1 MNKLMVID
9 GNSIINRAFYGIR
22 MLTTRDGTPTNA
34 VYGFVNILLKLLE
47 EEKPEGLCVTF
58 DRKAP
63 TFRHLAYE
71 GYKAQRKGMPDEL
84 AAQLPILKD
93 VLSAMNI
100 PRYELDGWEADDLIG
115 TIAARD
121 TAEGWETVVVTGDKD
136 SLQLITDTVRVK
148 LISTRM
154 GQTTERDMTPAAFQE
169 EYGFAPIHMVDLK
182 ALMGDSSDNIPGV
195 KGIGEKTA
203 LDLIR
208 RYQSVEAIY
217 QDLDGVEA
225 KPAVLKKLREG
236 EEQAR
241 MSYDLATIRCE
252 APIDFAPENAR
263 RKEPDAAALY
273 QLLLKLE
280 FAKLIDKLGL
290 KAPQGEVSA
299 PEDAAEAACT
309 CETPAGPARAAE
321 LLALWREQ
329 EWVDVLA
336 LPGLNAVCVA
346 WREEER
352 RVRAALLRDGYL
364 ENYEE
369 VLRELFA
376 GEISKNA
383 HDVKTLLSRLLE
395 RGIRGEGFVFD
406 TALAAYLLSP
416 TDGSYE
422 LEKLGLTYF
431 KREYLR
437 AQETYLAENA
447 FTPLADGAAVEE
459 ALTSHT
465 ALIGALKEVMAP
477 RLEELKMGELLR
489 QVELPLCPVLA
500 DIEHTGML
508 VDREALAAFGR
519 MLNDRIAQVQERI
532 YEQAGEKFNILSP
545 KQLGHILFDKMGLP
559 PVKKTKTG
567 YSTNAEVLE
576 KLRWQ
581 APIVEDV
588 LEYRQYTKLSSTYVE
603 GLTKVIAAD
612 GRIHT
617 SFQNTVTATG
627 RLSSAEPNLQNI
639 PVRTELGAELRKMF
653 VPGAGNVL
661 VDADYSQI
669 ELRLLAHIAGD
680 AHMIAA
686 FREGEDIHTI
696 TASQVFGVPP
706 ELVTRQMRSAA
717 KAVNFGIVY
726 GISAF
731 SLAQDIGVTPAQAKA
746 YMEKYFEK
754 YAGVRAY
761 MTDIVEQAKRDGYVS
776 TLMGRRRWLPE
787 LKSSNFNTRSFGERV
802 ALNMPIQGTAA
813 DIIKLA
819 MVRVHRRLKAE
830 GLAARLVLQ
839 VHDELIVECPEAEAE
854 RVARLLTEEMEGVV
868 SLSVPLTAEAH
879 AGRSWA
885 EAH

>member
-309 CETPAGPARAAE
+309 CETPTGPARAAE

-329 EWVDVLA
+329 ECVDVLA
-336 LPGLNAVCVA
+336 LPGLNAVCVT

-352 RVRAALLRDGYL
+352 RVRAALLRDGCL
-364 ENYEE
+364 ENYGE

-431 KREYLR
+431 KREYPR

-839 VHDELIVECPEAEAE
+839 VHDELIVECLEAEAE

>member
-309 CETPAGPARAAE
+309 CETPTGPARAAE

-329 EWVDVLA
+329 ECVDVLA
-336 LPGLNAVCVA
+336 LPGLNAVCVT

-352 RVRAALLRDGYL
+352 RVRAALLRDGCL
-364 ENYEE
+364 ENYGE

-802 ALNMPIQGTAA
+802 ALNMPIQG
-813 DIIKLA
+813 
-819 MVRVHRRLKAE
+819 
-830 GLAARLVLQ
+830 
-839 VHDELIVECPEAEAE
+839 C
-854 RVARLLTEEMEGVV
+854 LL
-868 SLSVPLTAEAH
+868 
-879 AGRSWA
+879 
-885 EAH
+885 